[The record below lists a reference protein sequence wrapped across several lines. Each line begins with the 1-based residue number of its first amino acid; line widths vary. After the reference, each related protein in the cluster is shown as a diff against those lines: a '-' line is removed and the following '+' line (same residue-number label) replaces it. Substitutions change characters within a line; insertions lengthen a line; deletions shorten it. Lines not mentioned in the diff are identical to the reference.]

1 MNEVVVLLGSNLGDG
16 YALFQQATDLLE
28 KEVGKRIMH
37 SSIYKSPPWGFEHDN
52 DFLNQVLVLETN
64 YDPEKV
70 LIICLSIEEKMGRVR
85 SSKKEYEPRTID
97 IDLLFMEDKILAA
110 KDLSLPHPRLH
121 LRKFVLLPLVELMPD
136 FIHPTLHKSVQE
148 LLTLCKDKSEVL
160 KQ

>member
-1 MNEVVVLLGSNLGDG
+1 M
-16 YALFQQATDLLE
+16 
-28 KEVGKRIMH
+28 K
-37 SSIYKSPPWGFEHDN
+37 
-52 DFLNQVLVLETN
+52 
-64 YDPEKV
+64 
-70 LIICLSIEEKMGRVR
+70 

-97 IDLLFMEDKILAA
+97 IDLLFMEDKIIAT

-148 LLTLCKDKSEVL
+148 LLILCKDKSEVL

>member
-16 YALFQQATDLLE
+16 SALFQQATDLLE

-70 LIICLSIEEKMGRVR
+70 LIICLSIEEKMGRVK

-97 IDLLFMEDKILAA
+97 IDLLFMEDKNYSYQRFKPASSSTAFTENLC
-110 KDLSLPHPRLH
+110 
-121 LRKFVLLPLVELMPD
+121 
-136 FIHPTLHKSVQE
+136 
-148 LLTLCKDKSEVL
+148 LTSSGANA
-160 KQ
+160 